1 MGNFRDV
8 RTMSGGVQEGVKNP
22 LNSLESAKNV
32 SDTYNLLQ
40 KQKYPCK
47 FTDLGDFFCQDFDC

>member
-1 MGNFRDV
+1 M
-8 RTMSGGVQEGVKNP
+8 
-22 LNSLESAKNV
+22 

-47 FTDLGDFFCQDFDC
+47 FTDLGDFFFVNILIADIAFKNMQFNFMR

>member
-8 RTMSGGVQEGVKNP
+8 RTMSEGVQEGVKNP

-47 FTDLGDFFCQDFDC
+47 FTDLGDFFV